1 MIEVSDGWYFLKATL
16 DAELTEHLRQG
27 RLRLGQHLHVC
38 GAQATSFDV
47 EDPLQLSPSARLHL
61 SAFGVR
67 PAKGAAGRRLGFQK
81 AFSFPPSKITALPA
95 GFAVI
100 PNLDVVALRVL
111 PADVHCMHQEVPWGT
126 IEVLAVDSQTLARP
140 SLRPWWNSLVKIL
153 LIGSN
158 SLATES
164 IQPLDRLRVSHLR
177 QQTEESPRQVISGR
191 SSSLQRQGAEEAWPK
206 GIPRTEFCREVLGS
220 PFGRGAP
227 MFSSEVMPYPA
238 HFRGHMCD
246 LIGVPIMAS
255 LEGCFILLA
264 PQQKLCRIT
273 LVSESEMH
281 RGRLLPV
288 WKELALK
295 ALSASESG
303 QAPDAL
309 AVQNVTFLG
318 LGHGEVVDFLATARQ
333 LEVSASPQEQRMQE
347 AMDFAFF
354 SPAEVQQA
362 HAKIENAGC
371 MRN

>member
-1 MIEVSDGWYFLKATL
+1 MA
-16 DAELTEHLRQG
+16 A
-27 RLRLGQHLHVC
+27 
-38 GAQATSFDV
+38 
-47 EDPLQLSPSARLHL
+47 
-61 SAFGVR
+61 VR
-67 PAKGAAGRRLGFQK
+67 
-81 AFSFPPSKITALPA
+81 FP

-111 PADVHCMHQEVPWGT
+111 PADVHCMHQEMPWGT

-153 LIGSN
+153 LVGSD

-177 QQTEESPRQVISGR
+177 QQTEESPR
-191 SSSLQRQGAEEAWPK
+191 SSSLQRQSAEEAWPK
-206 GIPRTEFCREVLGS
+206 GIPRTGFCREVLGS
-220 PFGRGAP
+220 PFARGAP

-273 LVSESEMH
+273 LVGESEMH

-318 LGHGEVVDFLATARQ
+318 LGDGEVVDFLATARQ